1 MGALKQGLK
10 HPASVSNVRTNTTT
24 AMLFAGDSW
33 NWYHAVSIKAPC
45 LQVLQ
50 LPSCRSLSRLL
61 DLTAPLLYP
70 TFKCHGQFLA
80 LDYPTF
86 KEYKEVQAD
95 IIVAFF
101 HAVRRPL
108 NLCTFSFE
116 PATVNNSL
124 SKCRI
129 THTKAST
136 RNANIWV
143 CIRNESFHSHHP
155 LSISY

>member
-10 HPASVSNVRTNTTT
+10 RPASISNVRTNTTT

-86 KEYKEVQAD
+86 EEYKEVQAD
-95 IIVAFF
+95 IAAFF

-108 NLCTFSFE
+108 NLCTFSSE
-116 PATVNNSL
+116 PANNSP

>member
-10 HPASVSNVRTNTTT
+10 RPASISNVRTNTTT

-61 DLTAPLLYP
+61 DLTGPLLYP

-95 IIVAFF
+95 IAAFF

-108 NLCTFSFE
+108 NLCTFSSE
-116 PATVNNSL
+116 PANNSP